1 MAGLRERAV
10 RIDGMSKRKQ
20 ERVETIPLLRGGSI
34 VGNLLGAFG
43 HGLRETRLTA
53 ALGYLIALR
62 PGAFQKALGSPANI
76 TSVELEHRHDQGR
89 SDVILRSPS
98 GSIVI
103 EAKVGVVNPRRQAAR
118 YSGSRHVLI
127 TGYRPASAETRSGRC
142 SYLTWEQLVPVLE
155 VLAKDSDAEAR
166 AISRSMIGYM
176 EEHNMIRQNDPVEIY
191 AREINEEQTLA
202 MFIKAGVY
210 TCDYKAGSRL
220 PEALYF
226 APHFGADIVRNYSG
240 IYQGISYVAR
250 IEKVEVVECWKD
262 LLAALQDHH
271 GKMWMKTHY
280 DIFKGVSWLRQRKK
294 RSLVITAPPQLVFH
308 PPVRKETLQKGS
320 GWLSRNFLS
329 FQELF
334 EARTK

>member
-1 MAGLRERAV
+1 MTR
-10 RIDGMSKRKQ
+10 KRQ
-20 ERVETIPLLRGGSI
+20 ESVETIPLLRGGTV

-62 PGAFQKALGSPANI
+62 PEVFQKVMGSPGSV

-89 SDVILRSPS
+89 SDVILQSAV
-98 GSIVI
+98 GSVVI
-103 EAKVGVVNPRRQAAR
+103 EAKVGSSNPRRQAAR
-118 YSGSRHVLI
+118 YPGAVRVLI
-127 TGYRPASAETRSGRC
+127 TGYRPSAKETRSGRFR
-142 SYLTWEQLVPVLE
+142 YLTWKMLLPILE
-155 VLAKDSDAEAR
+155 ELAKDSKAEAR
-166 AISRSMIGYM
+166 AVSQGMIHYM
-176 EEHNMIRQNDPVEIY
+176 EEHGMIRREDPVEIY
-191 AREINEEQTLA
+191 AREINEETTLA

-210 TCDYKAGSRL
+210 TCEYKAGSRL

-226 APHFGADIVRNYSG
+226 APHFGASIVRNHPG
-240 IYQGISYVAR
+240 IHLGISYVAR
-250 IEKVEVVECWKD
+250 IEKVEVVESW
-262 LLAALQDHH
+262 LEIRAALMDHH
-271 GKMWMKTHY
+271 GKTWFKKHQG
-280 DIFKGVSWLRQRKK
+280 IFKSVSWLKQRKK
-294 RSLVITAPPQLVFH
+294 RSLVITSPPQLVFH

>member
-1 MAGLRERAV
+1 
-10 RIDGMSKRKQ
+10 MSTRRQ
-20 ERVETIPLLRGGSI
+20 DNIETIPLLRGGTV

-53 ALGYLIALR
+53 ALGYLVALR
-62 PGAFQKALGSPANI
+62 PDAFQRILGTPLDI
-76 TSVELEHRHDQGR
+76 TSVELEHRHDLGR

-103 EAKVGVVNPRRQAAR
+103 EAKVGFTNPRKQAAR
-118 YSGSRHVLI
+118 YPGARRVLI
-127 TGYRPASAETRSGRC
+127 TGYKPTSAEVKSGRYR
-142 SYLTWEQLVPVLE
+142 YLTWKQLLPVLE
-155 VLAKDSDAEAR
+155 VLAKDADAEAR

-176 EEHNMIRQNDPVEIY
+176 EEHNMIRRDETVEIY
-191 AREINEEQTLA
+191 AREINEEKTLA

-226 APHFGADIVRNYSG
+226 APHFGAKIVRNYPG
-240 IYQGISYVAR
+240 IHQGISYIAR

-262 LLAALQDHH
+262 ILSALQDHH
-271 GKMWMKTHY
+271 GKTWMKTHY
-280 DIFKGVSWLRQRKK
+280 GIFKNVSWLRQRRK
-294 RSLVITAPPQLVFH
+294 RSLVITSPPQLVFH